1 LILSGPTAYYSLHE
15 IGEIDATL
23 PNPEVPIMKIAKV
36 VTGVAALLGV
46 AVAYADGFVV
56 TRSIS
61 NGREL
66 QLVEQTAACDGGP
79 GAFIYR
85 NGKQIDQTCNVVVTP
100 AGATVRLPAYEPRMF
115 FPRDTLYQDSK
126 S

>member
-1 LILSGPTAYYSLHE
+1 MQIT
-15 IGEIDATL
+15 
-23 PNPEVPIMKIAKV
+23 KIAI
-36 VTGVAALLGV
+36 G
-46 AVAYADGFVV
+46 AVALVGFAVAHADGFII

-66 QLVEQTAACDGGP
+66 RLVEHTAACDGNP

-85 NGKQIDQTCNVVVTP
+85 QGKQIDQTCNVLLT
-100 AGATVRLPAYEPRMF
+100 AKGATVMLSPFEPRMF
-115 FPRDTLYQDSK
+115 FPRDTLYPDSN

>member
-1 LILSGPTAYYSLHE
+1 
-15 IGEIDATL
+15 
-23 PNPEVPIMKIAKV
+23 MQIAKV
-36 VTGVAALLGV
+36 VIGVAALVGV
-46 AVAYADGFVV
+46 TVAYAEGFVI

-66 QLVEQTAACDGGP
+66 RLVEHAAECDGGP

-85 NGKQIDQTCNVVVTP
+85 QGKQIDQTCNVVLT
-100 AGATVRLPAYEPRMF
+100 ATGATVRLTPFEPRMF
-115 FPRDTLYQDSK
+115 FPRDTLYPNSN